1 MQELSEINEF
11 NHDTL
16 EQLSRLKVKYMKNN
30 TAYTE
35 IENFQKMLYR
45 YTMFIK
51 EGMLEDAKKE
61 IDKISGYFA
70 EGVDPAVKFTKKAE
84 PNLYKYVWQTEDGAC
99 KACAALNGTEYE
111 YEAEVPQ
118 KPHPNCK
125 CHVKKIELEEP
136 DTVIIVDKEDE
147 EEEEEK
153 EKARKQIWEILLD
166 IAQKLVHMWNEMKK
180 AKQETADTVV
190 NQGEKFINWTIN
202 GINNIVIP
210 KNYLDISYKL
220 NKHKIKDIENSG
232 NIVVS
237 LNDLKDKFLKN
248 TILRL
253 CRKTNININTP
264 VVIPKPS
271 SEIVDRLQN
280 SQEMKDFIRERQD
293 TLRSGEDA
301 DKIYQVQFNDLA
313 INNTLGHFTIYH
325 PVLDKDWIFTAIIL
339 DYYDF
344 DYMEIKNLIAIPN
357 NIAYKLQELGIIDN
371 YVIIIP
377 LIINTRIMWGM
388 NND

>member
-1 MQELSEINEF
+1 MQELREINEF

-136 DTVIIVDKEDE
+136 DTVIIIDKEDE
-147 EEEEEK
+147 EEE

-190 NQGEKFINWTIN
+190 NQGEKVINWTIN

-325 PVLDKDWIFTAIIL
+325 PVLDKDGIFTAIIL

-344 DYMEIKNLIAIPN
+344 DYMKPENPIAKLN
-357 NIAYKLQELGIIDN
+357 NIAYEAQKHRIIDN

-377 LIINTRIMWGM
+377 LIINTRIMWGI

>member
-11 NHDTL
+11 NQDTL

-51 EGMLEDAKKE
+51 EGMLDDAKKE

-147 EEEEEK
+147 EEEEG
-153 EKARKQIWEILLD
+153 KARKQIWEILLD

-325 PVLDKDWIFTAIIL
+325 PVLDKDGIFTAIIL

-344 DYMEIKNLIAIPN
+344 DYMKPENPIAKLN
-357 NIAYKLQELGIIDN
+357 NIAYEAQKHRIIDN

>member
-1 MQELSEINEF
+1 MQELREINEF
-11 NHDTL
+11 NQDTL

-51 EGMLEDAKKE
+51 EGMLDDAKKE

-125 CHVKKIELEEP
+125 CHVKKIELEKP

-153 EKARKQIWEILLD
+153 ARKQIWEILLD
-166 IAQKLVHMWNEMKK
+166 IAQTLVHMWNEMKK

-325 PVLDKDWIFTAIIL
+325 PVLDKDGIFTAIIL

-344 DYMEIKNLIAIPN
+344 DYMKPENPIAKLN
-357 NIAYKLQELGIIDN
+357 NIAYEAQKHRIIDN

>member
-1 MQELSEINEF
+1 MQELREINEF

-51 EGMLEDAKKE
+51 EGMLDDAKKE

-84 PNLYKYVWQTEDGAC
+84 PNLYKFVWQTEDGAC

-147 EEEEEK
+147 EEEEEE

-166 IAQKLVHMWNEMKK
+166 IAQTLVHMWNEMKK

-264 VVIPKPS
+264 VIIPKPS

-325 PVLDKDWIFTAIIL
+325 PVLDKDGIFTAIIL

-344 DYMEIKNLIAIPN
+344 DYMEIRNLIAIPN

>member
-1 MQELSEINEF
+1 MQELREINEF
-11 NHDTL
+11 NNDTL

-35 IENFQKMLYR
+35 IENFQKKLYR

-84 PNLYKYVWQTEDGAC
+84 PNLYKFVWQTEDGAC

-147 EEEEEK
+147 EEE

-280 SQEMKDFIRERQD
+280 SQVMKDFIRERQD

-325 PVLDKDWIFTAIIL
+325 PVLDKDGIFTAIIL

-357 NIAYKLQELGIIDN
+357 NIAYELQELGIIDN

>member
-1 MQELSEINEF
+1 MQELREINEF
-11 NHDTL
+11 NQDTL

-51 EGMLEDAKKE
+51 EGMLDDAKKE

-84 PNLYKYVWQTEDGAC
+84 PNLYRFVWQTEDGAC

-153 EKARKQIWEILLD
+153 ARKQIWEILLD
-166 IAQKLVHMWNEMKK
+166 IAQTLVHMWNEMKK

-325 PVLDKDWIFTAIIL
+325 PVLDKDGIFTAIIL

>member
-1 MQELSEINEF
+1 MQELREINEF
-11 NHDTL
+11 NQDTL

-30 TAYTE
+30 TVYTE

-51 EGMLEDAKKE
+51 EGMLDDAKKE

-153 EKARKQIWEILLD
+153 ARKQIWEILLD
-166 IAQKLVHMWNEMKK
+166 IAQTLVYMWNEMKK

-325 PVLDKDWIFTAIIL
+325 PVLDKDGIFTAIIL

-344 DYMEIKNLIAIPN
+344 DYMKPENPIAKLN
-357 NIAYKLQELGIIDN
+357 NIAYEAQKHRIIDN

>member
-1 MQELSEINEF
+1 MQELREINEF
-11 NHDTL
+11 NQDTL

-30 TAYTE
+30 TVYTE

-180 AKQETADTVV
+180 AKQKTADTVV
-190 NQGEKFINWTIN
+190 NQGEKVINWTIN

-325 PVLDKDWIFTAIIL
+325 PVLDKDGIFTAIIL

-344 DYMEIKNLIAIPN
+344 DYMKPENPIAILN
-357 NIAYKLQELGIIDN
+357 NIAYEAQKHRIIDN

>member
-1 MQELSEINEF
+1 MQELREINEF
-11 NHDTL
+11 NNDTL

-153 EKARKQIWEILLD
+153 EKARKHIWEILLD

-325 PVLDKDWIFTAIIL
+325 PVLDKDGIFTAIIL

>member
-1 MQELSEINEF
+1 MQELREINEF

-84 PNLYKYVWQTEDGAC
+84 PNLYKFVWQTEDGAC

-153 EKARKQIWEILLD
+153 ARKQIWEILLD

-190 NQGEKFINWTIN
+190 NQGEKVINWTIN

-220 NKHKIKDIENSG
+220 NKHKIKDIENSD

-280 SQEMKDFIRERQD
+280 SQEMKGFIRERQD

-325 PVLDKDWIFTAIIL
+325 PVLDKDGIFTAIIL
-339 DYYDF
+339 EDR
-344 DYMEIKNLIAIPN
+344 KS
-357 NIAYKLQELGIIDN
+357 
-371 YVIIIP
+371 
-377 LIINTRIMWGM
+377 TRL
-388 NND
+388 NSSH

>member
-1 MQELSEINEF
+1 MQELREINEF

-153 EKARKQIWEILLD
+153 ARKQIWEILLD

-190 NQGEKFINWTIN
+190 NQGEKVINWTIN

-325 PVLDKDWIFTAIIL
+325 PVLDKDGIFTAIIL

-344 DYMEIKNLIAIPN
+344 DYMKPENPIAKLN
-357 NIAYKLQELGIIDN
+357 NIAYEAQKHRIIDN

-377 LIINTRIMWGM
+377 LIINTRIMWGI

>member
-1 MQELSEINEF
+1 MQELREINEF
-11 NHDTL
+11 NQDTL

-51 EGMLEDAKKE
+51 EGMLDDAKKE

-153 EKARKQIWEILLD
+153 ARKQIWEILLD
-166 IAQKLVHMWNEMKK
+166 IAQTLVYMWNEMKK

-325 PVLDKDWIFTAIIL
+325 PVLDKDGIFTAIIL

-344 DYMEIKNLIAIPN
+344 DYMKPENPIAKLN
-357 NIAYKLQELGIIDN
+357 NIAYEAQKHRIIDN

>member
-1 MQELSEINEF
+1 MQELREINEF
-11 NHDTL
+11 NQDTL

-51 EGMLEDAKKE
+51 EGMLDDAKKE

-125 CHVKKIELEEP
+125 CHVKKIELEKP

-153 EKARKQIWEILLD
+153 ARKQIWEILLD
-166 IAQKLVHMWNEMKK
+166 IAQTLVHMWNEMKK

-325 PVLDKDWIFTAIIL
+325 PVLDKDGIFTAIIL

-344 DYMEIKNLIAIPN
+344 DYMKPENPIAKLN
-357 NIAYKLQELGIIDN
+357 NIAYEAQKHRIIDN

-377 LIINTRIMWGM
+377 LIINTRIMWGI

>member
-1 MQELSEINEF
+1 MQELREINEF
-11 NHDTL
+11 NNDTL

-84 PNLYKYVWQTEDGAC
+84 PNLYKFVWQTEDGAC

-147 EEEEEK
+147 EEE

-280 SQEMKDFIRERQD
+280 SQVMKDFIRERQD

-325 PVLDKDWIFTAIIL
+325 PVLDKDGIFTAIIL

-357 NIAYKLQELGIIDN
+357 NIAYELQELGIIDN

>member
-1 MQELSEINEF
+1 MQELREINEF

-147 EEEEEK
+147 EEEE

-325 PVLDKDWIFTAIIL
+325 PVLDKDGIFTAIIL

>member
-1 MQELSEINEF
+1 MQELREINEF

-325 PVLDKDWIFTAIIL
+325 PVLDKDGIFTAIIL

>member
-1 MQELSEINEF
+1 MQELREINEF

-147 EEEEEK
+147 EEEE

-325 PVLDKDWIFTAIIL
+325 PVLDKDGIFTAIIL

-344 DYMEIKNLIAIPN
+344 DYMKPENPIAKLN
-357 NIAYKLQELGIIDN
+357 NIAYEAQKHRIIDN

>member
-1 MQELSEINEF
+1 MQELREINEF
-11 NHDTL
+11 NQDTL

-51 EGMLEDAKKE
+51 EGMLDDAKKE

-147 EEEEEK
+147 EEE
-153 EKARKQIWEILLD
+153 KARKQIWEILLD
-166 IAQKLVHMWNEMKK
+166 IAKKLVHMWNEMKK

-280 SQEMKDFIRERQD
+280 SQEMKDFIREKQD

-325 PVLDKDWIFTAIIL
+325 PVLDKDGIFTAIIL

-344 DYMEIKNLIAIPN
+344 DYMKPENPIAKLN
-357 NIAYKLQELGIIDN
+357 NIAYEAQKHRIIDN

>member
-1 MQELSEINEF
+1 MQELREINEF

-153 EKARKQIWEILLD
+153 EKARKHIWEILLD

-325 PVLDKDWIFTAIIL
+325 PVLDKDGIFTAIIL

>member
-1 MQELSEINEF
+1 MQELREINEF
-11 NHDTL
+11 NQDTL

-84 PNLYKYVWQTEDGAC
+84 PNLYKYVWQAEDGAC
-99 KACAALNGTEYE
+99 KVCAALDGREYE

-180 AKQETADTVV
+180 ATKEAVHKTV
-190 NQGEKFINWTIN
+190 NTLK
-202 GINNIVIP
+202 
-210 KNYLDISYKL
+210 
-220 NKHKIKDIENSG
+220 NSG
-232 NIVVS
+232 LPAKYGITSLHGNRYNVEEFGKPNKSENIITYI
-237 LNDLKDKFLKN
+237 NRIPDKL
-248 TILRL
+248 LRNAIIKL
-253 CRKTNININTP
+253 CRNTNINANTR
-264 VVIPKPS
+264 VIIPKPA
-271 SEIVDRLQN
+271 SEIVEKLQN

-325 PVLDKDWIFTAIIL
+325 PVLDKDGIFTAIIL

-344 DYMEIKNLIAIPN
+344 DYMKPENPIAILN
-357 NIAYKLQELGIIDN
+357 NIAYEAQKHRIIDN

>member
-1 MQELSEINEF
+1 MQELREINEF

-51 EGMLEDAKKE
+51 EGMLDDAKKE

-147 EEEEEK
+147 EEEE

-325 PVLDKDWIFTAIIL
+325 PVLDKDGIFTAIIL

-344 DYMEIKNLIAIPN
+344 DYMKPENPIAKLN
-357 NIAYKLQELGIIDN
+357 NIAYEAQKHRIIDN

>member
-1 MQELSEINEF
+1 MQELREINEF
-11 NHDTL
+11 NNDTL

-84 PNLYKYVWQTEDGAC
+84 PNLYKFVWQTEDGAC

-147 EEEEEK
+147 EEE

-325 PVLDKDWIFTAIIL
+325 PVLDKDGIFTAIIL

-344 DYMEIKNLIAIPN
+344 DYMKPENPIAKLN
-357 NIAYKLQELGIIDN
+357 NIAYEAQKHRIIDN

>member
-1 MQELSEINEF
+1 MQELREINEF
-11 NHDTL
+11 NQDTL
-16 EQLSRLKVKYMKNN
+16 EQLSRLKIRYMKNN

-84 PNLYKYVWQTEDGAC
+84 PNLYKYVWQAEDGAC
-99 KACAALNGTEYE
+99 KVCAALDGREYE
-111 YEAEVPQ
+111 YEAEVLQ

-136 DTVIIVDKEDE
+136 DTVIVVDKE
-147 EEEEEK
+147 EEEE

-301 DKIYQVQFNDLA
+301 DKIYQVQFNDMA

-325 PVLDKDWIFTAIIL
+325 PVLDKDGIFTAIIL

-357 NIAYKLQELGIIDN
+357 NIAYELQELGIIDN

>member
-1 MQELSEINEF
+1 MQELREINEF
-11 NHDTL
+11 NQDTL
-16 EQLSRLKVKYMKNN
+16 EQLSRLKVKYMKND

-147 EEEEEK
+147 EEEE

-325 PVLDKDWIFTAIIL
+325 PVLDKDGIFTAIIL

-357 NIAYKLQELGIIDN
+357 NIAYELQELGIIDN

>member
-1 MQELSEINEF
+1 MQELREINEF
-11 NHDTL
+11 NQDTL

-51 EGMLEDAKKE
+51 EGMLDDAKKE

-153 EKARKQIWEILLD
+153 ARKQIWEILLD

-190 NQGEKFINWTIN
+190 NQGEKVINWTIN

-325 PVLDKDWIFTAIIL
+325 PVIDKDGIFTAIIL

-344 DYMEIKNLIAIPN
+344 DYMKPENPIAKLN
-357 NIAYKLQELGIIDN
+357 NIAYEAQKHRIIDN

>member
-1 MQELSEINEF
+1 MQELREINEF

-84 PNLYKYVWQTEDGAC
+84 PNLYKFVWQTEDGAC

-147 EEEEEK
+147 EEEE

-325 PVLDKDWIFTAIIL
+325 PVLDKDGIFTAIIL

-344 DYMEIKNLIAIPN
+344 DYMKPENPIAKLN
-357 NIAYKLQELGIIDN
+357 NIAYEAQKHRIIDN

>member
-1 MQELSEINEF
+1 MQELREINEF

-51 EGMLEDAKKE
+51 EGMLDDAKKE

-99 KACAALNGTEYE
+99 KACAAFNGTEYE

-180 AKQETADTVV
+180 ATKEAVHKTVNTLKNSGLPAKYGITSLHGNRYNV
-190 NQGEKFINWTIN
+190 EEFGKPNNSENISIHIN
-202 GINNIVIP
+202 
-210 KNYLDISYKL
+210 DISDT
-220 NKHKIKDIENSG
+220 I
-232 NIVVS
+232 
-237 LNDLKDKFLKN
+237 LKN
-248 TILRL
+248 TIIEM
-253 CRKTNININTP
+253 CKKANISNKKKIL
-264 VVIPKPS
+264 IPRPKS
-271 SEIVDRLQN
+271 KIVAKLQQ
-280 SQEMKDFIRERQD
+280 SAELKDFIRERQD
-293 TLRSGEDA
+293 TLRSGEDS
-301 DKIYQVQFNDLA
+301 DKIFVVKFNDFA
-313 INNTLGHFTIYH
+313 IANTLGHFSIYH
-325 PVLDKDWIFTAIIL
+325 PKIDKDGIFTAKII
-339 DYYDF
+339 DIYDF
-344 DYMEIKNLIAIPN
+344 SWMWKT
-357 NIAYKLQELGIIDN
+357 DN
-371 YVIIIP
+371 YAQLPILMYNDTAYIFQILRIISNYITIIP
-377 LIINTRIMWGM
+377 ITINTRIMWGM

>member
-1 MQELSEINEF
+1 MQELREINEF

-153 EKARKQIWEILLD
+153 ARKQIWEILLD
-166 IAQKLVHMWNEMKK
+166 IAQTLVHMWNEMKK

-325 PVLDKDWIFTAIIL
+325 PVLDKDGIFTAIIL

>member
-153 EKARKQIWEILLD
+153 ARKQIWEILLD
-166 IAQKLVHMWNEMKK
+166 IAQTLVHMWNEMKK

-190 NQGEKFINWTIN
+190 NQGEKVINWTIN

-325 PVLDKDWIFTAIIL
+325 PVLDKDGIFTAIIL

-344 DYMEIKNLIAIPN
+344 DYMKPENPIAKLN
-357 NIAYKLQELGIIDN
+357 NIAYEAQKHRIIDN

-377 LIINTRIMWGM
+377 LIINTRIMWGI